1 MKGMIQQLYDKRCEK
16 QRELEKKASSGYDVL
31 EKMAGAVATLEK
43 CAKTDWG
50 DVTARI
56 VGTAAPAAIGALGG
70 AAIGGIADAIRPKAK
85 DERDRKKRL
94 VKSLLTGA
102 AFGGLAGA
110 GFSAY
115 NYQAGGPA
123 KGSPLGFFDVTWP
136 DAAGYTLAG
145 AGAYNSGLFHR
156 KFNRPGPMR
165 ISVSGEGRAS
175 MDDIIRSFEN
185 GALSES
191 DFLKKVF
198 GHKDVMG
205 IHGGSNAVPPEA
217 VGKANEILR
226 RAKYAVKYPKG
237 GAFWKGGWRGGP
249 KKIGA
254 ITALIAGLGL
264 IGNKYTELF
273 GDRD

>member
-1 MKGMIQQLYDKRCEK
+1 MKGMIQQLYDKRCER
-16 QRELEKKASSGYDVL
+16 QRTMEKKASSGYDVL

-70 AAIGGIADAIRPKAK
+70 AAVGGIADAIRPKAK

-136 DAAGYTLAG
+136 DAAGYTLTGVG
-145 AGAYNSGLFHR
+145 AANAGLFR
-156 KFNRPGPMR
+156 RSFDKPGPMQ
-165 ISVSGEGRAS
+165 IAVNAGENRAR
-175 MDDIIRSFEN
+175 MRDAIRSFEN
-185 GALSES
+185 SALSES
-191 DFLKKVF
+191 DFMKAIF
-198 GHKDVMG
+198 ENPDVMA
-205 IHGGSNAVPPEA
+205 IHGGSKTVPAGAVA
-217 VGKANEILR
+217 KDVLR
-226 RAKYAVKYPKG
+226 RAKHAVKYPNG
-237 GAFWKGGWRGGP
+237 SWRGGP